1 MHLGL
6 EKTQKSLSK
15 KKRKSKKDDDDES
28 DDNEEID
35 ISKQKVLDWPSGNN
49 SSGTSNN
56 APKKYRKGFQK
67 KQNAQL

>member
-1 MHLGL
+1 M
-6 EKTQKSLSK
+6 SK
-15 KKRKSKKDDDDES
+15 KKKKSKRDDDDDDS

-49 SSGTSNN
+49 SSEIINHI
-56 APKKYRKGFQK
+56 APKKHRKGFQK